1 MPGWAG
7 SSFYWMRYMDA
18 HNETNLQTKSAS
30 LLGKRDLYIGGSE
43 HATGH
48 LLYSRFLEFTKTKG
62 FAPTEEPFKKLI
74 NQGMILGTKCV
85 LCIE

>member
-18 HNETNLQTKSAS
+18 HNEKEFAS
-30 LLGKRDLYIGGSE
+30 KEALAYWESVDLYIGGNE

-48 LLYSRFLEFTKTKG
+48 LLYSVLE
-62 FAPTEEPFKKLI
+62 
-74 NQGMILGTKCV
+74 
-85 LCIE
+85 

>member
-18 HNETNLQTKSAS
+18 HNEKSLQEALAYWESV
-30 LLGKRDLYIGGSE
+30 DLYIGGNE

-48 LLYSRFLEFTKTKG
+48 LLYSRFG
-62 FAPTEEPFKKLI
+62 I
-74 NQGMILGTKCV
+74 NS
-85 LCIE
+85 